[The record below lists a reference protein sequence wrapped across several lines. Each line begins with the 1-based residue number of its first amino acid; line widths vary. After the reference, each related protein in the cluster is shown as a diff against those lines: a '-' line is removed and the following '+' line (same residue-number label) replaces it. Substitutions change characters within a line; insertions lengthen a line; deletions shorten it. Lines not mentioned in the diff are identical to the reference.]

1 MAMLKQYKN
10 PTKRRRMRRKQG
22 MRKRIFGDPARPR
35 LTVFRSNRHFY
46 AQLIDD
52 LAGRTIV
59 SASTNEKGTEAA
71 TCNCQ
76 SVIEIG
82 RTLADRARKAGVE
95 QVVFDRNGFRYH
107 GRIKA
112 FADAAREAGLKF

>member
-1 MAMLKQYKN
+1 MLKQYKN
-10 PTKRRRMRRKQG
+10 PTKSRRMRRKRG
-22 MRKRIFGDPARPR
+22 MRKRIFGDSNRPR

-46 AQLIDD
+46 AQVIDD
-52 LAGRTIV
+52 LSGRTIL
-59 SASTNEKGTEAA
+59 SASTNEKGSSAT
-71 TCNCQ
+71 TCNCTT
-76 SVIEIG
+76 VVEVG
-82 RTLADRARKAGVE
+82 KTLAGRAKDAGVQ